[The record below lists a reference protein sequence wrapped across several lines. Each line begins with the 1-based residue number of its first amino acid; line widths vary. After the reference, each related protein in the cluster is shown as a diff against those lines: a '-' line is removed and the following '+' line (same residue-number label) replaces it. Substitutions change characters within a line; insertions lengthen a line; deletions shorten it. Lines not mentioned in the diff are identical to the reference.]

1 MKTAIIIGAG
11 PAGLTAAYELLQRT
25 DIRPVVLESNP
36 EYVGGL
42 SKTVSYQGNR
52 IDIGG
57 HRFFSKSQRVMQ
69 WWLSMLPIQHTDAD
83 VHLTYQGK
91 RSDLSSLPGGV
102 DPATTQDVMLV
113 RKRLSRIFF
122 RGKFFSYP
130 ISLSMETLRH
140 LGLRSVCAIGLTYL
154 RRKLFPIK
162 PEKNLEDF
170 FLNRFGDE
178 LYQTFFRTY
187 TEKVWGLPCKDISAE
202 WGAQRIKGLSVTK
215 VLAHALKRIFSRTQG
230 RNIQQQT
237 TETSLIERFLYPKF
251 GPGHMWETVARKIQN
266 RGGSIHLGERVES
279 LDVKGDHVTRV
290 TARKMDGST
299 VTYQADYVF
308 STMPIKELIHAMKT
322 SVPVDVSRVADG
334 LPYRDFMTVGL
345 LVQKLSSDDPHMP
358 NKRIA
363 DNWIYI
369 HDPHVRVGR
378 LQIFNNWSEYLV
390 KSQDHIWLG
399 MEYFCNEGDDLWS
412 KTDEEIL
419 EMAKRELS
427 QIGLADPADILDGTV
442 LRERKAY
449 PAYFGTYPEF
459 PLVRSFVDSFQNLF
473 LIGRNGMHKYNN
485 QDHSMLTA
493 MTTVDNIVAGRTDK
507 SNIWAVNA
515 EQAYHEDEKEE
526 GA

>member
-187 TEKVWGLPCKDISAE
+187 SSG
-202 WGAQRIKGLSVTK
+202 
-215 VLAHALKRIFSRTQG
+215 
-230 RNIQQQT
+230 
-237 TETSLIERFLYPKF
+237 F
-251 GPGHMWETVARKIQN
+251 GPSAPIKTG
-266 RGGSIHLGERVES
+266 GGSSAFAS
-279 LDVKGDHVTRV
+279 LFYCG
-290 TARKMDGST
+290 
-299 VTYQADYVF
+299 
-308 STMPIKELIHAMKT
+308 MPCRA
-322 SVPVDVSRVADG
+322 
-334 LPYRDFMTVGL
+334 
-345 LVQKLSSDDPHMP
+345 
-358 NKRIA
+358 
-363 DNWIYI
+363 
-369 HDPHVRVGR
+369 
-378 LQIFNNWSEYLV
+378 
-390 KSQDHIWLG
+390 
-399 MEYFCNEGDDLWS
+399 
-412 KTDEEIL
+412 
-419 EMAKRELS
+419 
-427 QIGLADPADILDGTV
+427 
-442 LRERKAY
+442 
-449 PAYFGTYPEF
+449 
-459 PLVRSFVDSFQNLF
+459 
-473 LIGRNGMHKYNN
+473 
-485 QDHSMLTA
+485 
-493 MTTVDNIVAGRTDK
+493 
-507 SNIWAVNA
+507 AV
-515 EQAYHEDEKEE
+515 
-526 GA
+526 